1 MSSDADV
8 AIRLRGVGKTFAI
21 YERPHHRLM
30 ATLLPRW
37 RAWHRD
43 FHALSHVD
51 LDVRR
56 GETLGIVGGAWIGT
70 RLGMAVLPVEVRW
83 RDLAGVAALGG
94 IGFTVSIFISNL
106 AFADEALVNDAK
118 LGIIAASVLASI
130 VGALI
135 LRGHRRSA
143 EPNFLR

>member
-56 GETLGIVGGAWIGT
+56 GETLGIVGRNGSGKSTLLQIVCGILAPTRGTVETDDGDMSAGGAWSGS
-70 RLGMAVLPVEVRW
+70 LP
-83 RDLAGVAALGG
+83 
-94 IGFTVSIFISNL
+94 S
-106 AFADEALVNDAK
+106 
-118 LGIIAASVLASI
+118 AS
-130 VGALI
+130 
-135 LRGHRRSA
+135 
-143 EPNFLR
+143 